1 MQCSFNRLLLRP
13 QFCPLGKLDKVH
25 VRERIMCYA
34 AAE

>member
-1 MQCSFNRLLLRP
+1 MQYSFKRVLLRP
-13 QFCPLGKLDKVH
+13 QFCPLGELDKVH